1 MGMAANEFELL
12 SLFGKETVPKLEHGA
27 GYQSPCLH

>member
-12 SLFGKETVPKLEHGA
+12 GLYGETVPKLEHGA